1 MKKESENA
9 DGIKQNNK
17 REKVKGNMILKT
29 ILIAKSLIRRLQ
41 NNGPIIET
49 QALYQWLMP
58 HFSGVRLTVAVF
70 IRISA
75 TIDTLFMHNSQIHVN

>member
-1 MKKESENA
+1 
-9 DGIKQNNK
+9 
-17 REKVKGNMILKT
+17 
-29 ILIAKSLIRRLQ
+29 LIRRLQ

-70 IRISA
+70 IRIST
-75 TIDTLFMHNSQIHVN
+75 TIDTLFIHNSQIHFKSIFFSVK

>member
-1 MKKESENA
+1 MVNA
-9 DGIKQNNK
+9 SFQWCAIDGGGFHSNN
-17 REKVKGNMILKT
+17 IYS

-70 IRISA
+70 IRIST
-75 TIDTLFMHNSQIHVN
+75 TIDTLFIHNSQIHVN

>member
-1 MKKESENA
+1 MT
-9 DGIKQNNK
+9 
-17 REKVKGNMILKT
+17 L

-58 HFSGVRLTVAVF
+58 HYSGARLTVAVF

-75 TIDTLFMHNSQIHVN
+75 TIDTLFMHNSQIHVIDVRRMNNGAFNAMTDEE

>member
-17 REKVKGNMILKT
+17 REKEYSIYS

-75 TIDTLFMHNSQIHVN
+75 TIDILFMHNSQIHVN